1 MRSSARTKGSRME
14 GAFLGVKDIVAMG
27 RVAGTLA
34 RVPFLRGGW
43 WGFVVGAV
51 ELLSFADFDRPLDI
65 LGFLAGPLLTA
76 EAVTFAAR
84 LFLDCVF
91 FSSSL
96 AL

>member
-1 MRSSARTKGSRME
+1 ME

-43 WGFVVGAV
+43 WAFVVGAV

-65 LGFLAGPLLTA
+65 LGFLEGPLLTA